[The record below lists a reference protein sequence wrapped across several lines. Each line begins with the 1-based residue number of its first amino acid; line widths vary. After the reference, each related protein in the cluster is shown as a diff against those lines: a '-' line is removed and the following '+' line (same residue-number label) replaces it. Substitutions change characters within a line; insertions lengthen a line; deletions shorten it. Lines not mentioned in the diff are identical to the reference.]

1 MSAAATSPHAPTGTA
16 ASTGGAGQVQPALR
30 VRDLVSGYAP
40 GVDILR
46 GIGLEVRRGEIVTV
60 LGPNGAGKST
70 LIKTI
75 AGLVPVRSGQVLLHG
90 QNLVGVPAHR
100 MVGRGLA
107 YVPQTDNIFARMS
120 IEENLQMGACARHDH
135 AGVGEDIARMYELF
149 PRLRERRRQAAGTLS
164 GGERQMVAVAR
175 ALMARP
181 TVLMLD
187 EPSAGLSPKLVGV
200 VFAKVRQVRELG
212 VTMLIV
218 EQNAKAA
225 LAISD
230 RGYVLAQ
237 GREQV
242 SGDARELLANPEV
255 GALYLGIRRGLS

>member
-1 MSAAATSPHAPTGTA
+1 MTQPGPAALSPSSTA
-16 ASTGGAGQVQPALR
+16 AQRDVALQ
-30 VRDLVSGYAP
+30 VSGLVAGYTP
-40 GVDILR
+40 EVDILC
-46 GIGLEVRRGEIVTV
+46 GVALQVWRGEIVTV

-75 AGLVPVRSGQVLLHG
+75 AGLVDVRAGQVQLFG
-90 QNLVGVPAHR
+90 RDIVGVAAHD
-100 MVGRGLA
+100 MVRRGLA
-107 YVPQTDNIFARMS
+107 YVPQTNNIFVRMS
-120 IEENLQMGACARHDH
+120 VLENLQMGASARNDRT
-135 AGVGEDIARMYELF
+135 AIADDLQRMYELF

-181 TVLMLD
+181 SLLMLD

-200 VFAKVRQVRELG
+200 VFERVRRIRDLG

-230 RGYVLAQ
+230 RGYVLAE

-242 SGDARELLANPEV
+242 SGAAQELLANPEV
-255 GALYLGIRRGLS
+255 GELYLGMRRGLK

>member
-1 MSAAATSPHAPTGTA
+1 MSTAPEL
-16 ASTGGAGQVQPALR
+16 ALA
-30 VRDLVSGYAP
+30 VRDLVAGYTPEA
-40 GVDILR
+40 DILR
-46 GIGLEVRRGEIVTV
+46 GANLQVTRGEIVTV

-75 AGLVPVRSGQVLLHG
+75 AGLVPVRSGQVLLFG
-90 QNLVGVPAHR
+90 QSLVGEAAHR

-107 YVPQTDNIFARMS
+107 YVPQTNNVFARLT
-120 IEENLQMGACARHDH
+120 IQDNLELGACARHDR
-135 AGVGEDIARMYELF
+135 AGIAEDLARMYTLF
-149 PRLRERRRQAAGTLS
+149 PRLHERRKQTAGTLS

-181 TVLMLD
+181 TMLMLD

-200 VFAKVRQVRELG
+200 VFAKVREVRDLG
-212 VTMLIV
+212 VTLLIV
-218 EQNAKAA
+218 EQNARAA

-242 SGDARELLANPEV
+242 AGAAAELLANPEV
-255 GALYLGIRRGLS
+255 GALYLGARRGLT

>member
-1 MSAAATSPHAPTGTA
+1 MKGVPASAPEA
-16 ASTGGAGQVQPALR
+16 ALR
-30 VRDLVSGYAP
+30 VRDLVAGYTP
-40 GVDILR
+40 EVDILR
-46 GIGLEVRRGEIVTV
+46 GIAIDVARGEIVTV

-75 AGLVPVRSGQVLLHG
+75 AGLVAVRAGRIELFG
-90 QNLVGVPAHR
+90 DDIVGVEAHD
-100 MVGRGLA
+100 MVRRGLA
-107 YVPQTDNIFARMS
+107 YVPQTDNVFVRMS
-120 IEENLQMGACARHDH
+120 VQENLEMGASARADR
-135 AGVGEDIARMYELF
+135 GEIEADLGRMYELF
-149 PRLRERRRQAAGTLS
+149 PRLKERRRQPAGTLS

-181 TVLMLD
+181 VVLMLD

-200 VFAKVRQVRELG
+200 VFERVRDIRSLG

-230 RGYVLAQ
+230 RGYVLAE

-242 SGDARELLANPEV
+242 SGAAGELLANPEV
-255 GALYLGIRRGLS
+255 GALYLGMRRGLA

>member
-1 MSAAATSPHAPTGTA
+1 MNSAREVAL
-16 ASTGGAGQVQPALR
+16 QVNGLIA
-30 VRDLVSGYAP
+30 GYAP
-40 GVDILR
+40 EVDILR
-46 GIGLEVRRGEIVTV
+46 GIALQVRRGEIVTV

-70 LIKTI
+70 LIKTV
-75 AGLVPVRSGQVLLHG
+75 AGLVDVRAGQVLLFG
-90 QNLVGVPAHR
+90 QDIVGVAAHD
-100 MVGRGLA
+100 MVRRGLA
-107 YVPQTDNIFARMS
+107 YAPQTNNIFVRMS
-120 IEENLQMGACARHDH
+120 VLENLQMGASARDDH
-135 AGVGEDIARMYELF
+135 AAMAEDLQRMYELF

-181 TVLMLD
+181 SLLMLD

-200 VFAKVRQVRELG
+200 VFERVREIRKLG

-230 RGYVLAQ
+230 RGYVLAE

-242 SGDARELLANPEV
+242 SGAAQELLANPQV
-255 GALYLGIRRGLS
+255 GELYLGMRRGLA

>member
-1 MSAAATSPHAPTGTA
+1 MKGVPTSAPEA
-16 ASTGGAGQVQPALR
+16 ALR
-30 VRDLVSGYAP
+30 VRDLAAGYTP
-40 GVDILR
+40 EVDILR
-46 GIGLEVRRGEIVTV
+46 GVALDVARGEIVTV

-75 AGLVPVRSGQVLLHG
+75 AGLVAVRAGSIELFGSDI
-90 QNLVGVPAHR
+90 VGVEAHD
-100 MVGRGLA
+100 MVRRGLA
-107 YVPQTDNIFARMS
+107 YVPQTDNVFVRMS
-120 IEENLQMGACARHDH
+120 VQENLEMGASAR
-135 AGVGEDIARMYELF
+135 AGRGEIEADLARMYELF
-149 PRLRERRRQAAGTLS
+149 PRLKERRRQPAGTLS

-181 TVLMLD
+181 AVLMLD

-200 VFAKVRQVRELG
+200 VFERVREIRTLG

-230 RGYVLAQ
+230 RGYVLAE

-242 SGDARELLANPEV
+242 SGNAVELLANPEV
-255 GALYLGIRRGLS
+255 GALYLGMPRGLA

>member
-1 MSAAATSPHAPTGTA
+1 MNSAREVAL
-16 ASTGGAGQVQPALR
+16 QVNGLIA
-30 VRDLVSGYAP
+30 GYAP
-40 GVDILR
+40 EVDILR
-46 GIGLEVRRGEIVTV
+46 GIALQVRRGEIVTV

-70 LIKTI
+70 LIKTV
-75 AGLVPVRSGQVLLHG
+75 AGLVDVRAGQVLLFG
-90 QNLVGVPAHR
+90 QDIVGVAAHD
-100 MVGRGLA
+100 MVRRGLA
-107 YVPQTDNIFARMS
+107 YVPQTNNIFVRMS
-120 IEENLQMGACARHDH
+120 VRENLQMGASARNDRT
-135 AGVGEDIARMYELF
+135 AIEDDLQRMYELF

-181 TVLMLD
+181 SLLMLD

-200 VFAKVRQVRELG
+200 VFERVRDIRKLG

-230 RGYVLAQ
+230 RGYVLAE

-242 SGDARELLANPEV
+242 SGAAQELLANPQV
-255 GALYLGIRRGLS
+255 GELYLGMRRGLA

>member
-1 MSAAATSPHAPTGTA
+1 MSQQSEL
-16 ASTGGAGQVQPALR
+16 ALSI
-30 VRDLVSGYAP
+30 RDLVAGYTP
-40 GVDILR
+40 EVDILR
-46 GIGLEVRRGEIVTV
+46 GANLQVARGEIVTV

-70 LIKTI
+70 LIKTS
-75 AGLVPVRSGQVLLHG
+75 AGLVPVRSGEVQLFGHS
-90 QNLVGVPAHR
+90 LVGEAAHR

-107 YVPQTDNIFARMS
+107 YVPQTANVFARLT
-120 IEENLQMGACARHDH
+120 IQDNLELGACARHDR
-135 AGVGEDIARMYELF
+135 AGIAEDLARMYQLF
-149 PRLRERRRQAAGTLS
+149 PRLAERRRQAAGTLS

-181 TVLMLD
+181 TMLMLD

-200 VFAKVRQVRELG
+200 VFAKVREVRDLG
-212 VTMLIV
+212 VTLLIV
-218 EQNAKAA
+218 EQNARAA

-242 SGDARELLANPEV
+242 SGAAAELLANPEV
-255 GALYLGIRRGLS
+255 GALYLGAKRGLT

>member
-1 MSAAATSPHAPTGTA
+1 MKGVPASAPEA
-16 ASTGGAGQVQPALR
+16 ALR
-30 VRDLVSGYAP
+30 VRDLVAGYTP
-40 GVDILR
+40 EVDILR
-46 GIGLEVRRGEIVTV
+46 GIAIDVARGEIVTV

-75 AGLVPVRSGQVLLHG
+75 AGLVAVRAGSIELFGDDI
-90 QNLVGVPAHR
+90 VGVEAHD
-100 MVGRGLA
+100 MVRRGLA
-107 YVPQTDNIFARMS
+107 YVPQTDNVFVRMS
-120 IEENLQMGACARHDH
+120 VQENLEMGASARGDH
-135 AGVGEDIARMYELF
+135 GGIEADLGRMYELF
-149 PRLRERRRQAAGTLS
+149 PRLKERRRQPAGTLS

-181 TVLMLD
+181 VVLMLD

-200 VFAKVRQVRELG
+200 VFERVRDIRSLG

-230 RGYVLAQ
+230 RGYVLAE

-242 SGDARELLANPEV
+242 SAAASELLANPEV
-255 GALYLGIRRGLS
+255 GALYLGMRRGLA